1 MEGNMADRIPAE
13 VFPPGELLRD
23 ELEARGWTQTEFA
36 EIIGRPPRVVNEII
50 SGKRSVTPE
59 TARELAA
66 AFGTSAQLW
75 MNLESAY
82 QLSKVEPVTERI
94 AREAALRERFPVR
107 EMTKRG
113 WIRTS
118 GSYDEVERQVLQY
131 FQIRSVEEAIC
142 FPHAAR
148 RDYGSELS
156 TIQWAWLFR
165 VQQLASALKASTYS
179 EQKLRTAIP
188 ELERLMVD
196 PEEIRHVPRIL
207 SGCGVRLVIVEPIP
221 GSKIQGVCFWINQ
234 KNSPVIGLSLKGDQ
248 IDRFWFDLWHEIE
261 HVLRGDGRDEPVL
274 DDFDETESNH
284 TESEEAANKA
294 AAHHCV
300 PSDQMRNFILRHSP
314 LFSEKNMLGFSKLM
328 KRHPGIVAGQ
338 IQKRTNR
345 WDLFKRYQVKI
356 RQILTQVALTDG
368 YGRSLAIDL

>member
-36 EIIGRPPRVVNEII
+36 EIIGRPPRVVNELIA
-50 SGKRSVTPE
+50 GKRGVTPE

-66 AFGTSAQLW
+66 ALGTSAQLW

-82 QLSKVEPVTERI
+82 QLSKVGPVTDRI

-113 WIRTS
+113 WIRAS
-118 GSYDEVERQVLQY
+118 GLYEEVERQVLAY
-131 FQIRSVEEAIC
+131 FRIESVEEAIR

-148 RDYGSELS
+148 RDYGNEL
-156 TIQWAWLFR
+156 TTMQWAWLFR
-165 VQQLASALKASTYS
+165 VQQLASALKVPTYS
-179 EQKLRTAIP
+179 EQKLRAAIP
-188 ELERLMVD
+188 ELERLMMD

-207 SGCGVRLVIVEPIP
+207 SECGVRFIIVESIP

-234 KNSPVIGLSLKGDQ
+234 KTSPVIGLSLKSDQ

-274 DDFDETESNH
+274 DDFDETESSH

-294 AAHHCV
+294 AANHCV

-328 KRHPGIVAGQ
+328 KRHPGIVVGQ

-345 WDLFKRYQVKI
+345 WDLFKRHQIKI
-356 RQILTQVALTDG
+356 RHILTQVALTDG
-368 YGRSLAIDL
+368 YNRAVATDL

>member
-1 MEGNMADRIPAE
+1 MADRIPAD

-23 ELEARGWTQTEFA
+23 ELEARGWTPTEFA

-50 SGKRSVTPE
+50 SGKRGVAPE

-113 WIRTS
+113 WIRAS
-118 GSYDEVERQVLQY
+118 GSYEEVERQVLQY
-131 FQIRSVEEAIC
+131 FRVKSVAEAIC

-148 RDYGSELS
+148 RNYGSELT

-165 VQQLASALKASTYS
+165 VQQLAAALKAPTYS
-179 EQKLRTAIP
+179 EQKLRAAIP

-196 PEEIRHVPRIL
+196 PEETRHVPRIL
-207 SGCGVRLVIVEPIP
+207 SGCGVRFVIVEPIP

-234 KNSPVIGLSLKGDQ
+234 TNSPVIGLSLKGDQ

-274 DDFDETESNH
+274 DDFDE
-284 TESEEAANKA
+284 ANQTTPKA
-294 AAHHCV
+294 RKQ
-300 PSDQMRNFILRHSP
+300 PTKP
-314 LFSEKNMLGFSKLM
+314 LPIIAFRATK
-328 KRHPGIVAGQ
+328 
-338 IQKRTNR
+338 
-345 WDLFKRYQVKI
+345 
-356 RQILTQVALTDG
+356 
-368 YGRSLAIDL
+368 